1 MTRQNQLEI
10 ACFNADSAYNAALAG
25 VDRIELCAQIE
36 EGGTTPLWDTIV
48 DVRERCP
55 NIPVYVMIRPRGGD
69 FCYNEEEFE
78 QMKNDIVMLKRLG
91 VHGYVFG
98 ILNEDQEIDIAR
110 NETLV
115 SFAAPFPCTFHRAF
129 DRTKDVFK
137 SMETLIDIGF
147 QTILTSGGTDNAQDG
162 STTLAALIQQADE
175 RICIMPGG
183 GLRSSNLATIQST
196 CQAGF
201 YHSSAIVDASQIA
214 SIAEMKSLLFL
225 LQ

>member
-10 ACFNADSAYNAALAG
+10 ACFNADSAFNAALAG

-55 NIPVYVMIRPRGGD
+55 NIPIYVMIRPRGGD
-69 FCYNEEEFE
+69 FCYNEDEFE
-78 QMKNDIVMLKRLG
+78 QMKNDIVMFKRLG
-91 VHGYVFG
+91 VHGYVLG
-98 ILNEDQEIDIAR
+98 ILNTENEIDIER
-110 NETLV
+110 NAELV

-137 SMETLIDIGF
+137 SMETLINIGF
-147 QTILTSGGTDNAQDG
+147 QTILTSGGVDIALHGIDN
-162 STTLAALIQQADE
+162 LAALIKQADG

-183 GLRSSNLATIQST
+183 GLRSSNLAQIQT
-196 CQAGF
+196 QCQASF
-201 YHSSAIVDASQIA
+201 YHSSAIVDATQIA
-214 SIAEMKSLLFL
+214 SIAEMKSLLSL

>member
-10 ACFNADSAYNAALAG
+10 ACFNADSAFNAAHAG

-55 NIPVYVMIRPRGGD
+55 NMSIFVMIRPRGGD

-98 ILNEDQEIDIAR
+98 ILNEHNEIDIER
-110 NETLV
+110 NAELV

-129 DRTKDVFK
+129 DRTKDVFT
-137 SMETLIDIGF
+137 SMETLINIGF
-147 QTILTSGGTDNAQDG
+147 QTILTSGGTDTALQGID
-162 STTLAALIQQADE
+162 TLAALIKQADG

-183 GLRSSNLATIQST
+183 GLRSSNLAQIQSAT
-196 CQAGF
+196 KAAF
-201 YHSSAIVDASQIA
+201 YHSSAILDATQIA
-214 SIAEMKSLLFL
+214 AIEEMHALMNLLD
-225 LQ
+225 